1 MAEKLLVL
9 VIDAFRYSYL
19 NKNLTP
25 TLFELAETG
34 SFAKLES
41 VLGYSDTAKFSMITG
56 AYPDKTGIWAEF
68 ILKQKIS
75 PSRLE
80 YLPLDHF
87 PHMISAPMKLLFSS
101 FLNLNIRNIPLRFVK
116 YFEPAKEDKHIIT
129 LFDLFNKQS
138 ITYFEYEERNLK
150 ILERGVIKRIEHMTT
165 DVVFLKIPDLDLQ
178 GHIWGVNSSSTIKRI
193 TSVDK
198 HINRILNSFKNK
210 VWNEEFNTIIM
221 SDHGMVQVK
230 RYIDLANVLRRFFKE
245 EKDFIAF
252 YDATIAR
259 FWFKNTYAKDKLSRF
274 LSHLNFGKILNE
286 RELKEYGVYFPDQR
300 YGELIFL
307 LDPGY
312 LIFPNFYEVLPFP
325 PRGMHGYDP
334 KFQDMLGVFITSND
348 LKKQLV
354 RIVDVFSIILNQLEI
369 SYQPLNF

>member
-1 MAEKLLVL
+1 MVI

-19 NKNLTP
+19 NKKLTP
-25 TLFELAETG
+25 NLFELAEAG

-56 AYPDKTGIWAEF
+56 AYPEETGIWAEF
-68 ILKQKIS
+68 ILKQKTS
-75 PSRLE
+75 PTRLE
-80 YLPLDHF
+80 YLPLDYF
-87 PHMISAPMKLLFSS
+87 PHLISAPIKLLFSS
-101 FLNLNIRNIPLRFVK
+101 FLNLNLRNIPLNLLK
-116 YFEPAKEDKHIIT
+116 YFEPAKEHKHMVT
-129 LFDLFNKQS
+129 LFDLFNKHS
-138 ITYFEYEERNLK
+138 ISYFDYEERNLK
-150 ILERGVIKRIEHMTT
+150 ILERGVIKKIESTDI

-193 TSVDK
+193 VSVDK
-198 HINRILNSFKNK
+198 HIKRILNSFKSE

-230 RYIDLANVLRRFFKE
+230 QYIDLANVLRRFCKE

-252 YDATIAR
+252 YDATLAR
-259 FWFKNTYAKDKLSRF
+259 FWFKNAYAKDKVSNY
-274 LSHLNFGKILNE
+274 LNSLKIGKILDE
-286 RELKEYGVYFPDQR
+286 TELKEFGVYFPDKR

-312 LIFPNFYEVLPFP
+312 IIFPNFYEVLPFP

-334 KFQDMLGVFITSND
+334 KFKDMLGILICSND
-348 LKKQLV
+348 LSKNTVK
-354 RIVDVFSIILNQLEI
+354 IVDIFRIILEMLNI
-369 SYQPLNF
+369 SY